1 MDLAQ
6 IEDLAGGISLIPW
19 REGPWVVCLPL
30 HRRRRRK
37 DEEDEGE
44 EAAGAAGLRAASAAL
59 VVSRRG
65 GAVTA
70 GAGAHFF
77 EAVGLI
83 GGAGW
88 NLTLLAF
95 CGVTAVSTSAGRGR
109 VADCTG
115 GGGGG
120 AAAAASGGGGPANA
134 II

>member
-1 MDLAQ
+1 M
-6 IEDLAGGISLIPW
+6 EDPAGGVSLIPW

-30 HRRRRRK
+30 RRLRRRE

-44 EAAGAAGLRAASAAL
+44 GAAGVAGLRAASAAL

-65 GAVTA
+65 GAATA
-70 GAGAHFF
+70 GAGARLF
-77 EAVGLI
+77 EAAGLI

-95 CGVTAVSTSAGRGR
+95 CGVTAVSMSAGRGR

-120 AAAAASGGGGPANA
+120 AAAGQQMR
-134 II
+134 